1 MEWWEESPIA
11 SAPKGRERVNEFIST
26 YRPLA
31 ERVGSE
37 IGVSPDIL
45 LAKFGSE
52 TGWGKSVIPG
62 TNNLGNIKD
71 PSGRGVFATDNMTK
85 SRDAYRVFETPEAF
99 GDYYTAFIKRAY
111 PKAVG
116 AGNDP
121 MAFAQGLKEGV
132 RGSYA
137 EDPEYG
143 PKIARATTMI
153 TGGTAP
159 SKANSWWEAAPMAD
173 APKEDTG
180 WWAAAPL
187 ADAPAPAAP
196 TQAVQS
202 AAPQAAPQPAT
213 AKAPA
218 PAQTA
223 PQRSAASSFG
233 LGTRNVLEGV
243 EQAFTYPVRAVG
255 EAASGIAGLF
265 GNKEL
270 ADTISRTVGM
280 KNKGAGAL
288 VADAAGLAK
297 PETKTEKV
305 IAEGTKAAAGL
316 LSGTGIAK
324 LTEKGPEALKAAA
337 GILMP
342 GTSGTAGQVAKD
354 VGIFGT
360 LGASMEAAPAE
371 TAAGLALLAGGKAA
385 AGKVIA
391 PRVADA
397 LDNRAANKL
406 LDASGAGNVRQ
417 DAEILRRA
425 SQEFNNPLRA
435 AGGVQKTLT
444 TKDLNGKIEQ
454 SFLREA
460 DDLVSQLPKDFES
473 KGILKTAI
481 TRGTKNSVDEIAA
494 LRNVKGGEQVADLI
508 EAAQRTSV
516 VTGNV
521 AAKGGLVGNIVRESI
536 DRAPA
541 AILTGVF
548 GGVPIPVKMGTTGVG
563 QRLLGRQSREEV
575 TQKAIDK
582 LSRGANKIEQKYGLA
597 PSKVAAEELGGIV
610 KQADNDFLG
619 RVMGIKRDQLS
630 TKRIAD
636 EAAAKAAAEKEAAK
650 LLKAQEGQM
659 ISEGGRILADKKA
672 AEKAALAAG
681 KVSTKSPKKGPLDN
695 FMQKAM
701 SDSDEQLL
709 KVREFQQ
716 LGDNPKDIVGLA
728 AKATPAPASV
738 DELPI
743 SDIIRKVSLET
754 DAAFIPNGKT
764 YVGNEVKN
772 ILNAGKTTKAATSAQ
787 KAVAKAEAKVADK
800 EAKALAE
807 KAKVDSF
814 LSGELPGN
822 LSTEAGGFQ
831 STLKYVN
838 GTADEISAGLRQLAK
853 ERPDLAPNIVDM
865 FVPGKKAKNLYE
877 IQNNLFKTLG
887 KREQPAALSQ
897 AGGAL
902 TPETSRV
909 FNQASYEA
917 TVRTAEAA
925 RDAAIKSAPSPTLK
939 QFAIDV
945 ANEKSPALKTE
956 KLQERLKAA
965 TDPEEIGFLLNM
977 VEPLTKFG
985 KKAKK

>member
-11 SAPKGRERVNEFIST
+11 NAPKGRERVNEFINT

-31 ERVGSE
+31 ERVGTE

-71 PSGRGVFATDNMTK
+71 PSGRGVYATDNMTK
-85 SRDAYRVFETPEAF
+85 SRDAYRVFETPDAF

-143 PKIARATTMI
+143 PKIARATNMI
-153 TGGTAP
+153 TGGNAP
-159 SKANSWWEAAPMAD
+159 TKANSWWEDAPMAD
-173 APKEDTG
+173 APKEDSG
-180 WWAAAPL
+180 WWSAAPL

-196 TQAVQS
+196 VTQAVQS
-202 AAPQAAPQPAT
+202 AAPQAAPQPA
-213 AKAPA
+213 KAPA
-218 PAQTA
+218 PAPTT

-270 ADTISRTVGM
+270 ADTISRTLGM

-288 VADAAGLAK
+288 AADAAGLAK
-297 PETKTEKV
+297 PETKTEKI
-305 IAEGTKAAAGL
+305 IAEGTKAASGL
-316 LSGTGIAK
+316 LTGTGLAK
-324 LTEKGPEALKAAA
+324 LTEKAPEAVKAAA

-354 VGIFGT
+354 VGIYGG

-371 TAAGLALLAGGKAA
+371 TAAGLALLAGAKAA

-473 KGILKTAI
+473 KGLLKTAI

-516 VTGNV
+516 VTGAV
-521 AAKGGLVGNIVRESI
+521 AAKGGLIGNIVRESV

-541 AILTGVF
+541 ALLTGVF
-548 GGVPIPVKMGTTGVG
+548 GGVPIPVKMGTTGLG
-563 QRLLGRQSREEV
+563 QRILGRQSREEV
-575 TQKAIDK
+575 TQNAIDK
-582 LSRGANKIEQKYGLA
+582 LARGANKIEQKYGLA
-597 PSKVAAEELGGIV
+597 PSKVATEELGGIV

-619 RVMGIKRDQLS
+619 RIMGAKRDQLT

-636 EAAAKAAAEKEAAK
+636 EAAVKAAAEKEAAK
-650 LLKAQEGQM
+650 LLKAQEGRM

-672 AEKAALAAG
+672 AEKAAQAVE
-681 KVSTKSPKKGPLDN
+681 KVSPKAPKKGPLDN
-695 FMQKAM
+695 FIQKAM

-716 LGDNPKDIVGLA
+716 LGENPSDLVSLA
-728 AKATPAPASV
+728 AKSTPAPTSV
-738 DELPI
+738 DNLPI

-764 YVGNEVKN
+764 YMGNEVKN
-772 ILNAGKTTKAATSAQ
+772 ILNAGKTTKAASSAQ
-787 KAVAKAEAKVADK
+787 KAVAKAEAKAADK

-831 STLKYVN
+831 ATMKYVN
-838 GTADEISAGLRQLAK
+838 GTPDEISAGLRQLAK
-853 ERPDLAPNIVDM
+853 DRPDLAPNIVDM

-925 RDAAIKSAPSPTLK
+925 RDAAIKSAPSPSLK

-945 ANEKSPALKTE
+945 ANEKSPTLKNE

-965 TDPEEIGFLLNM
+965 TDPEEIGYLLNM